1 MDKEW
6 AVSRWVVTTARLIV
20 GGAIFVAIAINFAN
34 IIGRYILLAPI
45 IWAEEILIFIMIWC
59 VFIGSILVSWEGRHI
74 KMDLLSEMMKGK
86 VRLTN
91 NTVIVVVT
99 IAACIFVFMQSY
111 TVTSLMNR
119 LDQRSVVAEIP
130 MTIPHIALALGFIG
144 MLLATVFRI
153 RSYVTGA
160 FGSEIEAATTQVTE
174 QFGIFE
180 GAEQEA
186 PDANKPGAAARKP

>member
-6 AVSRWVVTTARLIV
+6 VVSRWVVTSARLIV
-20 GGAIFVAIAINFAN
+20 GVAIFVAIAINFAN
-34 IIGRYILLAPI
+34 IVGRYIFLAPI

-74 KMDLLSEMMKGK
+74 KMDLLSEMMKGP
-86 VRLTN
+86 VRITN
-91 NTVIVVVT
+91 NSVIVLVT
-99 IAACIFVFMQSY
+99 IAVCIFAFLQSY
-111 TVTSLMNR
+111 TVTGLMNR

-130 MTIPHIALALGFIG
+130 MTVPHIALALGFVG
-144 MLLATVFRI
+144 MLLASVFRI

-160 FGSEIEAATTQVTE
+160 FGSEIEAATTQVTA

-180 GAEQEA
+180 GAEAEA
-186 PDANKPGAAARKP
+186 PGSKPGAADKKP